1 MEEVEFKKVSKDIQ
15 IYPEEF
21 KRKVVEEY
29 MAGGCTKMD
38 LLRKYGI
45 KTKSGIQRW
54 MKTLGYVSE
63 NTEVFRKPK
72 FESVTFS
79 CMPSKTTSSNN
90 DDPKLLQKRI
100 AELERQLQDEKL
112 RSEAYQRMIEKAE
125 KELHIQIRKKPF
137 SR

>member
-1 MEEVEFKKVSKDIQ
+1 MEEVEFKKVNKDIQ

-29 MAGGCTKMD
+29 LAGGCTKMD

-63 NTEVFRKPK
+63 NSEVFRKPK
-72 FESVTFS
+72 FENVTFS
-79 CMPSKTTSSNN
+79 CMPSKPASGNN
-90 DDPKLLQKRI
+90 EDLKLLQKRI

-112 RSEAYQRMIEKAE
+112 RSEAYERIIEKAE
-125 KELHIQIRKKPF
+125 KEMHIPIRKKPF

>member
-1 MEEVEFKKVSKDIQ
+1 MDEIKFEKVNKDIQ
-15 IYPEEF
+15 VYPEDF

-29 MAGGCTKMD
+29 LAGGCTKMD

-54 MKTLGYVSE
+54 MKTLGYADANS
-63 NTEVFRKPK
+63 EVFRKTK
-72 FESVTFS
+72 FDSIKFS
-79 CMPSKTTSSNN
+79 YMPSKSTSDS

-137 SR
+137 TR